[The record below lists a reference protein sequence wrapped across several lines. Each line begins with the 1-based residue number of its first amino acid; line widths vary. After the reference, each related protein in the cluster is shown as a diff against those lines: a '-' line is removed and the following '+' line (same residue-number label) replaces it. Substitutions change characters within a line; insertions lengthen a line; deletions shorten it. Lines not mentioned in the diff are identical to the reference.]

1 MTRIPRARQRLLA
14 IVAIATT
21 ASLAAGLPA
30 AARDGGAKSK
40 IKITELGAGGA
51 KGKVTSGKSSCK
63 GGRKVSLFTYDGFV
77 SDKLAIT
84 QSKGNGTW
92 KVDRSLQSGT
102 YFAKVDHVPGCRYAV
117 SRNERF

>member
-1 MTRIPRARQRLLA
+1 MTGALSALRRLPAILA
-14 IVAIATT
+14 IAAT

-40 IKITELGAGGA
+40 IEITALGTGGA
-51 KGKVTSGKSSCK
+51 KGKVTSGRSSCK

-77 SDKLAIT
+77 SDKVAIT
-84 QSKGNGTW
+84 QSKGNGKW
-92 KVDRSLQSGT
+92 KVDRSLEPGT

-117 SRNERF
+117 SKNEKF